1 MISTMGRRI
10 SLSLGAAVFTLLSG
24 VAIAPAVVQAKTETV
39 PAAKPVKNSV
49 TTQNTESG
57 ELIKELNL
65 TEQQKKEIRQIR
77 HDRTVA
83 INKVLRP
90 DQQAK
95 FKQARAAKKP
105 MSQTINELNLDSK
118 QKSQIMA
125 IVQKSANDI
134 KSKLTKA
141 QLATLSDYM
150 RKHSGRT
157 AAVE

>member
-1 MISTMGRRI
+1 MTSKIVQRI
-10 SLSLGAAVFTLLSG
+10 FLPSAAVFTLLSG
-24 VAIAPAVVQAKTETV
+24 VAIAPAAVQAKTAVTPV
-39 PAAKPVKNSV
+39 ANPVKTTV
-49 TTQNTESG
+49 TTQDSESG
-57 ELIKELNL
+57 GLIKELNL

-83 INKVLRP
+83 INKLLKP

-105 MSQTINELNLDSK
+105 ISQIINELNLDLK

-134 KSKLTKA
+134 RSKLTKT
-141 QLATLSDYM
+141 QLAKLNDYIK
-150 RKHSGRT
+150 KHSGRT
-157 AAVE
+157 ATVE

>member
-1 MISTMGRRI
+1 MTSKMMQRI
-10 SLSLGAAVFTLLSG
+10 SLIMGATVFTVLSG
-24 VAIAPAVVQAKTETV
+24 MAIAPTLVQAKTETA
-39 PAAKPVKNSV
+39 PTAKPVKTT
-49 TTQNTESG
+49 TTQDSESG

-77 HDRTVA
+77 RDRTVA
-83 INKVLRP
+83 INKVLKP

-105 MSQTINELNLDSK
+105 MSQIMNELNLDPK
-118 QKSQIMA
+118 QKTQIMA

-134 KSKLTKA
+134 RSKLTKT

-150 RKHSGRT
+150 KKHSGRT
-157 AAVE
+157 TTVE